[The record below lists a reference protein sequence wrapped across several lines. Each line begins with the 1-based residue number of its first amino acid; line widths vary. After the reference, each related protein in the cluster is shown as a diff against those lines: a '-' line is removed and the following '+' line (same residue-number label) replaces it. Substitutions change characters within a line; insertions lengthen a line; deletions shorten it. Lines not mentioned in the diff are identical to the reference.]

1 MKQLVILSGK
11 GGTGKTSISA
21 SLIHLA
27 AHNSKQLNPLF
38 LDADVDAANLDLL
51 IKSTPLESHE
61 FYGSKIAHIDQT
73 TCIACGKCQTLCRF
87 DAIDH
92 KDNKYQIDPF
102 ACEGC
107 QVCFDHC
114 PTHAISMENNLAG
127 HWYRSDSK
135 FGPFYHADLR
145 PGQENSGKLIS
156 KIKSQAKQIG
166 ENNQHQLLIVDGPPG
181 IGCPVISA
189 ISGATLA
196 LIVVEPSIS
205 GIHDMK
211 RILETAHHFKIPT
224 MVCINKA
231 DLNLQ
236 RTAEIK
242 AYCQTQNLPIL
253 AEIPFDPTIT
263 SAMKQNQPITQFQP
277 NSKTSQAI
285 QQLWL
290 KLSNSLFQ

>member
-27 AHNSKQLNPLF
+27 SQNSKDLNPLF
-38 LDADVDAANLDLL
+38 LDADVDAANLSLL
-51 IKSTPLESHE
+51 IGSTPLETNQ
-61 FYGSKIAHIDQT
+61 FYGSKIAHIDQPA
-73 TCIACGKCQTLCRF
+73 CIACGKCQTLCRF
-87 DAIDH
+87 NAIDFL
-92 KDNKYQIDPF
+92 NNEYTIDPF

-114 PTHAISMENNLAG
+114 PTEAITMQENLAG
-127 HWYRSDSK
+127 HWYRSQSEL
-135 FGPFYHADLR
+135 GPFYHADLR

-156 KIKSQAKQIG
+156 KIKAQAKTEG
-166 ENNQHQLLIVDGPPG
+166 EQNNHQLLIVDGPPG

-211 RILETAHHFKIPT
+211 RILETAHHFNIPT
-224 MVCINKA
+224 LVCINKA
-231 DLNLQ
+231 DLNPQ
-236 RTAEIK
+236 RTQEIK
-242 AYCQTQNLPIL
+242 TYSAEQGLKII

-263 SAMKQNQPITQFQP
+263 SAMKQNQPITQYQP

-290 KLSNSLFQ
+290 NLSNSLFQ